1 MFVQTIMKQNRS
13 RINNRYL
20 WFFSLIF
27 VTSVCHGALLD
38 SGFKAEF
45 EVRVKGIYV
54 GTAKRQLDIKKN
66 QAEFHST
73 AKPGGLAKLFS
84 TAVVTETSAM
94 ELSGSKV
101 KPLTYSYDQTGG
113 KDIKHKSVIFDWQQG
128 LIKFSD
134 GGGKEFPI
142 SDHAYDML
150 NFQLELM
157 HTLQRGTQEFEF
169 DVADY
174 RNLYTYHSR
183 VVGKEKVSVPF
194 GELETIKVDSRSQT
208 DGKHFVFWCAPA
220 FDYLPV
226 RVEYTKKPGGIV
238 FLTELKSLSV
248 TEP

>member
-1 MFVQTIMKQNRS
+1 MKQNRF
-13 RINNRYL
+13 RIKYRYFWL
-20 WFFSLIF
+20 FSLIF
-27 VTSVCHGALLD
+27 VTSVSHGALLD
-38 SGFKAEF
+38 SGFGAEF
-45 EVRVKGIYV
+45 DVRVTGIYV
-54 GTAKRQLDIKKN
+54 GIAQRQLEIKKN
-66 QAEFHST
+66 RAEFHST
-73 AKPGGLAKLFS
+73 AIPGGLAKLFVS
-84 TAVVTETSAM
+84 DVVTEHSTM
-94 ELSGSKV
+94 ELVGAKL
-101 KPLTYSYDQTGG
+101 KPLTYTYDQTGG

-157 HTLQRGTQEFEF
+157 HTLQRGTQEFVF

-208 DGKHFVFWCAPA
+208 DGKHFIFWCAPT

-238 FLTELKSLSV
+238 FLTELKSLSA
-248 TEP
+248 TQP